1 MGKSRVLK
9 SGGKI
14 LRGGKGAKVRRGR
27 LAKRIAEEA
36 AFEAAF
42 GAVGSLL
49 TDEQKNVQDA
59 AIKKEQ
65 LIPTRVQPVKQITP
79 TLISPEV
86 KVEPVKIEIKQLPPI
101 TVTSEFGNLPIPNI
115 VRDDEQSI
123 NQNVISKIK
132 QLEVRVS
139 KNEQRLDLVALWI
152 QDTNKKIEEIQ
163 RRTLEVNAALSAV
176 NSVSR
181 EARDDFRRQNLKN
194 ERQKD
199 EDDIENKKYTNDIFN
214 RMEEGVS
221 EIIGSGKA
229 LLRSLATPLAMIGA
243 GIMMSDTSEGEGQ
256 GGIVE
261 SAFDVIDKV
270 ETSAIG
276 GVVAAKTLAN
286 RGINKLSMVRDL
298 REFQP
303 TRGIVAGVDKFQMDR
318 RAKQQ
323 AKKFADLRQTMGIV
337 DQADITKTSTAASGI
352 MQTVNKIADKSKVAK
367 KALQYVNKARTYV
380 SDTAKMAKKW
390 TTKAQ
395 EAINNLPSGLKK
407 LAKKGLR
414 GIVKWTI
421 IFEIFNFLWRQTE
434 MFMLGSIDENE
445 WHDGNKKQI
454 NRLLKL
460 FGAPWALAMI
470 FGAAGTIIPV
480 LGNIAGGVGGL
491 IVGILFADTIYDAL
505 GFETLV
511 NAFYDFIF
519 RGDLSGFKNI
529 ASKAVNFVVR
539 QVPKF
544 IAQGAMSAVR
554 GVGKFLGLVDD
565 EEQPRPSQTIESGSV
580 KVTTETEMA
589 EGSSTIIQ
597 TSHPETGAGYT
608 IPGAMDKH
616 GRPVV
621 FSREA
626 ANAFQRMIEDSG
638 GIVKA
643 SDVASSQRSRAK
655 NQQVGGAKRSKHL
668 HGIAMDI
675 HGESNAWI
683 RQHGANYGWVAHDY
697 SGTHGGHFIFE
708 KSSRASQVATA
719 SPQQQTTPIAVND
732 AKDMDVQNTTV
743 LPVMVAPPRGANRR
757 TGSSN
762 PTAAVDTS
770 SSSYKTKDTFIETGY
785 VS

>member
-1 MGKSRVLK
+1 MGKSRGLK
-9 SGGKI
+9 SVGKI

-27 LAKRIAEEA
+27 FAKRIAEEA
-36 AFEAAF
+36 GFEAAF

-65 LIPTRVQPVKQITP
+65 LIPTRSQPVKQITS
-79 TLISPEV
+79 TLISPKVDVQPV
-86 KVEPVKIEIKQLPPI
+86 KVEIKQLPPI
-101 TVTSEFGNLPIPNI
+101 TLTSESGNLPIPNI
-115 VRDDEQSI
+115 VSGNDQNI
-123 NQNVISKIK
+123 NQNLLSKIK
-132 QLEVRVS
+132 NLEIRVT
-139 KNEQRLDLVALWI
+139 KNEQRLDLVGVWV

-163 RRTLEVNAALSAV
+163 KRTLEVNVVLKALS
-176 NSVSR
+176 SVSR

-229 LLRSLATPLAMIGA
+229 LLRTLATPLAMIGA
-243 GIMMSDTSEGEGQ
+243 GIMMSDSSEGE

-261 SAFDVIDKV
+261 SAFDIIDKV

-390 TTKAQ
+390 TKKAQ

-407 LAKKGLR
+407 IAKKGLR

-434 MFMLGSIDENE
+434 MFMLGSIDENK
-445 WHDGNKKQI
+445 WHEGNKEQI

-470 FGAAGTIIPV
+470 FGAAGTVIPV
-480 LGNIAGGVGGL
+480 LGNIAGGVAGL

-529 ASKAVNFVVR
+529 ANKAVNFVVR

-554 GVGKFLGLVDD
+554 GVGRFLGIVDD

-608 IPGAMDKH
+608 IPGAMDQH

-626 ANAFQRMIEDSG
+626 ASAFQRMIEDSG

-643 SDVASSQRSRAK
+643 SDVASSQRSQSK
-655 NQQVGGAKRSKHL
+655 NQQVGGARRSKHL

-683 RQHGANYGWVAHDY
+683 RQHGANYGWKAHDY

-708 KSSRASQVATA
+708 KSARASQVATT
-719 SPQQQTTPIAVND
+719 SPQQKTTPIAVND
-732 AKDMDVQNTTV
+732 TKDMDVQNTTV
-743 LPVMVAPPRGANRR
+743 IPVIVSSSRGRNKGP
-757 TGSSN
+757 TNSN
-762 PTAAVDTS
+762 PTTSVDTS
-770 SSSYKTKDTFIETGY
+770 SPSYKTRDTFVETGF